1 MSLFTRVAEDLV
13 DTRGNNS
20 LFATPAATRR
30 AVLACRVFSGGP
42 YGWSCKKDHS
52 QWMGIIQS
60 AGLHSWVASHWL
72 RSTDPLRHDFIE
84 YSLERAT
91 AELENSSFATN
102 SHFLKARRNVID
114 NLLSLVRTNVKWL
127 KKCVSRMLGFP
138 NGRY

>member
-52 QWMGIIQS
+52 QWMGIIES
-60 AGLHSWVASHWL
+60 AGLHSWAAAHGL
-72 RSTDPLRHDFIE
+72 RSAADTQEVLLHDYIE

-102 SHFLKARRNVID
+102 SHFLKARRNVND
-114 NLLSLVRTNVKWL
+114 KSLSFVRTDAKWL
-127 KKCVSRMLGFP
+127 KAQGQILRF
-138 NGRY
+138 